1 MARPLVRPFLSVLAL
16 VLLAM
21 TSVQSASMLAPDRDA
36 AIRSTIELYYGT
48 SAEDFCGDE
57 KHGDHRCPFC
67 RLLPEAPRADPVALA
82 VLLQPHD
89 GWRRLASL
97 TRDAQARN
105 LNHSA
110 RAPPSPT

>member
-16 VLLAM
+16 VVLAI

-36 AIRSTIELYYGT
+36 AIRSTIELYYGA

-57 KHGDHRCPFC
+57 KHGDHHCPFC
-67 RLLPEAPRADPVALA
+67 RLLPDAPRADPVALA

-105 LNHSA
+105 LNHLA
-110 RAPPSPT
+110 RAPPSPA